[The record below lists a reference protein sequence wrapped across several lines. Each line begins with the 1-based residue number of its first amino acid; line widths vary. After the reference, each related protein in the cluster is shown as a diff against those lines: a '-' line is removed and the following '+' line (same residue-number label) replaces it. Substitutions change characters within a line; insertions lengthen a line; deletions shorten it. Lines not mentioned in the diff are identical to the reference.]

1 MIKAKFAILLLA
13 LCSVPVMAQTQI
25 KIATIVPKTTSWG
38 AKIEAARKEI
48 KEHTAGRVQL
58 KVYYGGVQGSPAKI
72 KQKIKIGQLHGGDFT
87 PTDFQDKLPD
97 LNVYGLPFVF
107 ESLDEVRYVR
117 SRMDETLAAG
127 FDKEGFVT
135 FGFAGDFAIILSNAP
150 VRSLDDMRGRKV
162 WLPEG
167 DAISDRAMKRLQLV
181 PNSKPLSDVMTGLK
195 TGLFDVVAV
204 PPAAAVALQWH
215 TAVDYFTDV
224 PVIYAMQ
231 FLAIS
236 KRQFNKLNEDDQGI
250 LRSVLTRI
258 YAEIDEQSPI
268 DAVAAKKS
276 LAKNGIQTV
285 QANAGEFESI
295 RRVMTEN
302 NRDMAKA
309 GMFSLDV
316 LEQME
321 GYLREFRSK
330 RASEAAAANGIQ

>member
-1 MIKAKFAILLLA
+1 MLKAKLAILSLVLLTA
-13 LCSVPVMAQTQI
+13 PVLAQTQI

-38 AKIEAARKEI
+38 AKIEAARGEI
-48 KEHTAGRVQL
+48 KERTDGRVVL
-58 KVYYGGVQGSPAKI
+58 KVYYGGVQGSPSKI

-97 LNVYGLPFVF
+97 LNIYGLPFVF
-107 ESLDEVRYVR
+107 ESLDEVKYVR
-117 SRMDETLAAG
+117 SRMDQILASG

-135 FGFAGDFAIILSNAP
+135 FGFAGDFAIILSNTP
-150 VRSLDDMRGRKV
+150 VRSLNDMKGRKV

-215 TAVDYFTDV
+215 TAVSYITDV

-236 KRQFNKLNEDDQGI
+236 KRQFGKLSSDDQGVM
-250 LRSVLTRI
+250 REVLTRV
-258 YAEIDEQSPI
+258 YSEIDEQSPI

-276 LAKNGIQTV
+276 LANNGIQTV
-285 QANAGEFESI
+285 QADAGAFESI
-295 RRVMTEN
+295 REVMAEN
-302 NRDMAKA
+302 NRVMAKA
-309 GMFSLDV
+309 GMFSADI

-321 GYLREFRSK
+321 TYLREFRSEK
-330 RASEAAAANGIQ
+330 AAEAAAANGSR